1 MIVRIF
7 IFVFGSCIGSFL
19 NVCIHRLPKSKS
31 LVFPGSFCPK
41 CKAPVKWYDN
51 VPILSFFLLRGRCR
65 ECKEKISLKYLLV
78 ELITAAF
85 FLALY
90 LKLGLT
96 VELAKYIF
104 LFSLLVVVSF
114 IDIEYRAIPVHL
126 CFIGVIVGLL
136 FSLRPTLELF
146 KAGVFDLEALPFYKA
161 LKGLLFGFGFTYA
174 FKFFGDIGIDFYLKL
189 RKQESIE
196 GEKESLGLGD
206 VDFMGMVGV
215 FLGIHSPVS
224 GFIVWDVVLVFF
236 LAPFLA
242 LLYSIFAI
250 IFKKSHLIPYL
261 PYLSLAT
268 VVAFFWGDKILS
280 FILGIGG

>member
-7 IFVFGSCIGSFL
+7 IFVLGSCAGSFL
-19 NVCIHRLPKSKS
+19 NVCIHRLPKEES

-41 CKAPVKWYDN
+41 CKTPIKWYDN

-65 ECKEKISLKYLLV
+65 KCSEKISLRYPLV
-78 ELITAAF
+78 ELITATL
-85 FLALY
+85 FLVLY

-96 VELAKYIF
+96 IELAKYIF
-104 LFSLLVVVSF
+104 LFSLLVVISF
-114 IDIEYRAIPVHL
+114 IDIDYHAIPVHL
-126 CFIGVIVGLL
+126 CFIGIIVGLL
-136 FSLRPTLELF
+136 FSLWPTLKLF
-146 KAGVFDLEALPFYKA
+146 KAGVFDLEVLPFYRA
-161 LKGLLFGFGFTYA
+161 LKGLFFGFGFTYA

-206 VDFMGMVGV
+206 VDFMGMIGV
-215 FLGIHSPVS
+215 FLGVNSLVS

-236 LAPFLA
+236 LAPFIA

-268 VVAFFWGDKILS
+268 VAAFFWGNKILS

>member
-1 MIVRIF
+1 
-7 IFVFGSCIGSFL
+7 
-19 NVCIHRLPKSKS
+19 
-31 LVFPGSFCPK
+31 
-41 CKAPVKWYDN
+41 
-51 VPILSFFLLRGRCR
+51 
-65 ECKEKISLKYLLV
+65 
-78 ELITAAF
+78 
-85 FLALY
+85 
-90 LKLGLT
+90 
-96 VELAKYIF
+96 
-104 LFSLLVVVSF
+104 VVVSF
-114 IDIEYRAIPVHL
+114 IDIDYHAIPVHL
-126 CFIGVIVGLL
+126 CFIGIIVGLL
-136 FSLRPTLELF
+136 FSLWPTLELF
-146 KAGVFDLEALPFYKA
+146 KAGVFDLEALPFYRA

-215 FLGIHSPVS
+215 FLGVHSSVS

-236 LAPFLA
+236 LAPFIA

-268 VVAFFWGDKILS
+268 VVAFFWGNKILS
-280 FILGIGG
+280 FVLGIGG